1 MPMHFIHRYDRLHM
15 RLADSPQGDAGSGG
29 GQPGP
34 EAGPDQG
41 AEQGQESSESK
52 EFSRALSKRTAEIR
66 AKYSDY
72 DELKAKAAKLD
83 EIEEAQKSELDK
95 LREQAQKAERER
107 DELKAARE
115 RDQLVGDIAKET
127 GLDRSV
133 VEMLSGD
140 GDQLREH
147 AQALAKT
154 IGETRKKQEDKSG
167 LPPAN
172 PLPAY
177 IPDAD
182 MSPSQMIAGAY
193 ADK

>member
-1 MPMHFIHRYDRLHM
+1 MLFR
-15 RLADSPQGDAGSGG
+15 S
-29 GQPGP
+29 
-34 EAGPDQG
+34 
-41 AEQGQESSESK
+41 
-52 EFSRALSKRTAEIR
+52 
-66 AKYSDY
+66 
-72 DELKAKAAKLD
+72 AKLD

-147 AQALAKT
+147 AQALAKI
-154 IGETRKKQEDKSG
+154 IGETRKQQESK
-167 LPPAN
+167 LPPAP
-172 PLPAY
+172 PLTKAQPVS
-177 IPDAD
+177 D

>member
-15 RLADSPQGDAGSGG
+15 RLADSSQGDAGSGG
-29 GQPGP
+29 SQPDVDT
-34 EAGPDQG
+34 GPDQG
-41 AEQGQESSESK
+41 AEQDQESK

-95 LREQAQKAERER
+95 LREQAEKAERER

-127 GLDRSV
+127 NLDRSV

-154 IGETRKKQEDKSG
+154 IGETRKQQEGK
-167 LPPAN
+167 LPPAP
-172 PLPAY
+172 PLTRTQPVS
-177 IPDAD
+177 D

>member
-1 MPMHFIHRYDRLHM
+1 MPMHFIHRFDRLHM
-15 RLADSPQGDAGSGG
+15 RLADSPQGEAGSGG
-29 GQPGP
+29 GQSGP

-41 AEQGQESSESK
+41 AEKDQESK
-52 EFSRALSKRTAEIR
+52 EFSRALSKRAAEIR

-95 LREQAQKAERER
+95 LREQAEKAEHER

-115 RDQLVGDIAKET
+115 RDRLVGDIAKET

-133 VEMLSGD
+133 VEMLAGD
-140 GDQLREH
+140 GEQLREH
-147 AQALAKT
+147 AQAIAKT
-154 IGETRKKQEDKSG
+154 IGETRKQQADKSG

-177 IPDAD
+177 IHAAD

>member
-72 DELKAKAAKLD
+72 DELKAK
-83 EIEEAQKSELDK
+83 
-95 LREQAQKAERER
+95 
-107 DELKAARE
+107 
-115 RDQLVGDIAKET
+115 
-127 GLDRSV
+127 
-133 VEMLSGD
+133 
-140 GDQLREH
+140 
-147 AQALAKT
+147 
-154 IGETRKKQEDKSG
+154 IGR
-167 LPPAN
+167 AHV
-172 PLPAY
+172 
-177 IPDAD
+177 
-182 MSPSQMIAGAY
+182 
-193 ADK
+193 

>member
-15 RLADSPQGDAGSGG
+15 RLADSSQGDAGSGG
-29 GQPGP
+29 SQPDA

-41 AEQGQESSESK
+41 AEQDQESK

-95 LREQAQKAERER
+95 LREQAEKAERER

-154 IGETRKKQEDKSG
+154 IGETRKQQEDKSG

-172 PLPAY
+172 PLPAT
-177 IPDAD
+177 IQDMN

-193 ADK
+193 AEK

>member
-1 MPMHFIHRYDRLHM
+1 MPMHFIHRFDRLHL
-15 RLADSPQGDAGSGG
+15 RLVDSPQGDAGSGG
-29 GQPGP
+29 GQTGP
-34 EAGPDQG
+34 ETGPD
-41 AEQGQESSESK
+41 QESSESK

-66 AKYSDY
+66 TKYSDY

-95 LREQAQKAERER
+95 LRKQAQKAERER

-154 IGETRKKQEDKSG
+154 IGETRKQQESK
-167 LPPAN
+167 LPPAP
-172 PLPAY
+172 PLTRTQPVS
-177 IPDAD
+177 D